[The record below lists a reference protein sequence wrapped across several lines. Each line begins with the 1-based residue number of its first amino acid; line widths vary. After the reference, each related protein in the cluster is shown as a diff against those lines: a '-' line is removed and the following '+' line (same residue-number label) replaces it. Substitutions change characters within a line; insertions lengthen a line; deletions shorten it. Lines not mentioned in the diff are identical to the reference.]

1 MIISYLAIQARQV
14 NIEDPSDVRLS
25 IVLTPSKRD
34 FEDQYNDDEL
44 GDTVLHYQGIL
55 KTMLDN
61 IESSLDLAENM
72 STYV

>member
-34 FEDQYNDDEL
+34 FEDNDDEL

-61 IESSLDLAENM
+61 IESSLDLADNM